1 VKKILQIV
9 CLAIILSSC
18 GTPLE
23 KPWQNFNAYFNTF
36 YNTKQHFRD
45 GLEANE
51 RQRPEIN
58 PQQPIQVF
66 LPPTNAGREEFAS
79 AIETGA
85 SILRDH
91 PESKYV
97 EPALFIIGKS
107 YFYRSENF
115 AALEKFQELQALSSG
130 RAEQQAVFWQ
140 ARVYNKMGSYTEG
153 LKFLESELGLIDE
166 WDEQM
171 LSQTRVMLA
180 QLRVADRNWA
190 EAEVLLRENIEGLD
204 DRNVESRAH
213 FLHGQVLE
221 EIGNYEQARVAYG
234 SVHESVSSYDLL
246 FNAKRKEAEVARRI
260 GEYNRAYDLYSS
272 MERSDK
278 NIDSRTELQYELART
293 VQLRGEPGTA
303 LSMYQ
308 NILRDE
314 IRSPEPLTRAKV
326 YYGIAEIQRFDKGN
340 FELAAAYYDSAAQE
354 RVNRNRLP
362 DNFDARSLANS
373 FGEYASV
380 SQEIAHMDSLLY
392 LGQLEPEKFDS
403 VIAEIRRERQQE
415 LEEEIR
421 RRQMQQDRSV
431 NVQQGA
437 EESAAEAAEITE
449 DGFLNIR
456 NQLRVADASLQFQAV
471 WGDRPLADNWRREAS
486 ISTANLNRITETED
500 GEVEVEENSVIE
512 RQQGVQ
518 IAIDMSEIPFSV
530 QEQDSMRARMQSR
543 YYKLGNIFFLSLNM
557 PDSAKVYFENIIDNS
572 YSPELIPRAL
582 YTLSEIEISEG
593 NEQRAIQLGKRLIQE
608 YPQTEFAERT
618 ASRLSLEMP
627 SQNSGG
633 DRYVEDIYARLE
645 NDGSTHPAEKAESL
659 RELAETG
666 ALTRQQPLLLYEAA
680 MEYMKAARMEQPG
693 IEERI
698 DEWYRMNEQWK
709 RQQRDLEAMKDSAEM
724 AMADSSRIK
733 PELDTAT
740 EIADSSLQE
749 PNFRELFPFE
759 GAYWDSTRSLLET
772 IETRYASSEV
782 GPRVRVLRETLQRP
796 EPAINEQ
803 EFRSIADSV
812 SAIEAAESSADSSAA
827 TTSCSELYPG
837 LEISGGD
844 EQFLEGI
851 TYPDWS
857 GDLSIQGDLIYR
869 LVISSD
875 GEVLEYEQVSR
886 MDRSGIPQ
894 AFEEAIENSLRF
906 DPHDYGDIVE
916 CNYTFQYSTR

>member
-1 VKKILQIV
+1 MKKILQIA

-66 LPPTNAGREEFAS
+66 LPPTNAGREEFES

-130 RAEQQAVFWQ
+130 RTEQQAAFWQ
-140 ARVYNKMGSYTEG
+140 GRVYNQMGSYTEG
-153 LKFLESELGLIDE
+153 LNFLESELSLIEE
-166 WDEQM
+166 WDEEV
-171 LSQTRVMLA
+171 LSRTRVMLA
-180 QLRVADRNWA
+180 QLRVAEENWA
-190 EAEVLLRENIEGLD
+190 EAEVLLRENIDGID
-204 DRNVESRAH
+204 DRNVESRAY

-260 GEYNRAYDLYSS
+260 GEYDRAYDLYSS

-314 IRSPEPLTRAKV
+314 IRTPQPLTRAKV
-326 YYGIAEIQRFDKGN
+326 YYGIAEIQRFDNGN

-354 RVNRNRLP
+354 RINRNRLP
-362 DNFDARSLANS
+362 DDFDARSLANS
-373 FGEYASV
+373 FGEYAAV

-392 LGQLEPEKFDS
+392 LGRLEPAEFDS
-403 VIAEIRRERQQE
+403 VIADIRRERQQE
-415 LEEEIR
+415 LEEQIR

-431 NVQQGA
+431 NVEQRA

-471 WGDRPLADNWRREAS
+471 WGDRPLADNWRRKAS
-486 ISTANLNRITETED
+486 MYTANLNRIRKTED
-500 GEVEVEENSVIE
+500 GEVEVEENPVIE

-518 IAIDMSEIPFSV
+518 IAIDMSEIPFSA
-530 QEQDSMRARMQSR
+530 QEQDSMRVRMQSR

-557 PDSAKVYFENIIDNS
+557 PDSAKVYFENIIENGD
-572 YSPELIPRAL
+572 SPELIPRAL

-593 NEQRAIQLGKRLIQE
+593 NEQRAIQLGKRLIEE

-618 ASRLSLEMP
+618 ASRLNLEMP
-627 SQNSGG
+627 LQNSGG

-645 NDGSTHPAEKAESL
+645 NDGSTHPAEKARSL

-666 ALTRQQPLLLYEAA
+666 ALAKQRPLLLYEAA
-680 MEYMKAARMEQPG
+680 KEYMKAARMEEPG
-693 IEERI
+693 IEERV
-698 DEWYRMNEQWK
+698 DEWYRMNKQWQ
-709 RQQRDLEAMKDSAEM
+709 RQQSDFEAMKDSAET
-724 AMADSSRIK
+724 AMADSSLSD
-733 PELDTAT
+733 PELETLT
-740 EIADSSLQE
+740 EFADSSLKE

-759 GAYWDSTRSLLET
+759 GAYWDSTRSVLET

-782 GPRVRVLRETLQRP
+782 MPRVRVLRETLERP
-796 EPAINEQ
+796 EPAMKDLVNIQ
-803 EFRSIADSV
+803 IADSA
-812 SAIEAAESSADSSAA
+812 SASENMESGADRVAS
-827 TTSCSELYPG
+827 TSCSELYPG

-844 EQFLEGI
+844 ETFLESI

-869 LVISSD
+869 LVISSE
-875 GEVLEYEQVSR
+875 GKVLEYEQVSR

-894 AFEEAIENSLRF
+894 AFEDAIENSLRF
-906 DPHDYGDIVE
+906 EPHDYGDIVE
-916 CNYTFQYSTR
+916 CNYTFQYRTG